1 MKFYFLRKKSMIFN
15 EKTSYICWW
24 KLIGTDTI
32 LKITPEIMKKI
43 NSIFL
48 FLAGILFGYLFWCAI
63 PICKYLFNGIVIDSS
78 YYEGNFSLLL
88 AILIC
93 MLLTYPIY
101 LLYHNF
107 KKSKRYTKTIQILFR
122 VLGGALLGFLFW
134 CSFPINLHF
143 IKNQPLD
150 LSYFDIKIS
159 LLF

>member
-1 MKFYFLRKKSMIFN
+1 MNR
-15 EKTSYICWW
+15 
-24 KLIGTDTI
+24 
-32 LKITPEIMKKI
+32 I

-107 KKSKRYTKTIQILFR
+107 KKSKRYTRTIQILFR

-159 LLF
+159 LLFSILIFIVMLFLYSKIKESFRWRQNDE